1 MDAALG
7 WIGELVRAMASVVP
21 RLVLVRKTEQ
31 AVKFIRGSAKVVGPG
46 LHVFWPVTTEV
57 DVVPVVRQVME
68 LAPQTLLTT
77 DAVPVVVGGV
87 VIYAITD
94 LHAYLVENFD
104 ASESL
109 SEAAQA
115 GIRNAVVSLSLDD
128 LQEARVKLDRK
139 LTRAVGRAVKEFGVE
154 VEAARLTTLAPA
166 NVLSLVGEP
175 LVRA

>member
-31 AVKFIRGSAKVVGPG
+31 AVKFVRGNAKVVGPG
-46 LHVFWPVTTEV
+46 LHVWWPVTTEV
-57 DVVPVVRQVME
+57 DVQPVVRQVME
-68 LAPQTLLTT
+68 LPPQTLLTT
-77 DAVPVVVGGV
+77 DGVSVAVGGV
-87 VIYAITD
+87 VIYSITN
-94 LHAYLVENFD
+94 LYAYLVENYD

-109 SEAAQA
+109 NEAAQA
-115 GIRNAVVSLSLDD
+115 GIRNAVVSMSLED
-128 LQEARVKLDRK
+128 LQETRVKLDKK
-139 LTRAVGRAVKEFGVE
+139 LTRAVGRAVQDFGVD

-175 LVRA
+175 LIRA